1 MKSCPLLFLA
11 LLAAAATAADPPK
24 NLFEGGSF
32 ESWDEATG
40 LPTATAWCWS
50 LPKDPFTAMERATN
64 EWRSGAGS
72 LHLRDD
78 SSAKE
83 NQTLGHVIGKDELAK
98 LRGNASAR
106 SRGARRRAAS
116 LSGPG
121 GCARLPGP

>member
-1 MKSCPLLFLA
+1 MKSCPFLA
-11 LLAAAATAADPPK
+11 LALIATAATAADPPK

-40 LPTATAWCWS
+40 LPTATAWRWS

-78 SSAKE
+78 SSAQA
-83 NQTLGHVIGKDELAK
+83 NQTLGHVVAKDELAK
-98 LRGNASAR
+98 LRGKRVEVSA
-106 SRGARRRAAS
+106 
-116 LSGPG
+116 
-121 GCARLPGP
+121 